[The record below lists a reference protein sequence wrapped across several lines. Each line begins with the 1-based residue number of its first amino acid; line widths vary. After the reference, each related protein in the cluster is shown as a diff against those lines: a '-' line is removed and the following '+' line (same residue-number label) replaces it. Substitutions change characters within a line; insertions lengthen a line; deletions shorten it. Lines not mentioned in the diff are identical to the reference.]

1 MHFHSSSAI
10 IPSMRRIYFDNGATS
25 YPKAPGVS
33 RAVSRFLEEE
43 CVNVNR
49 TYGSSGRKEEESLF
63 SIREKTADVFG
74 AHGRI
79 PVFSSGLTESMNTII
94 AGFLTDRDHV
104 ITTSFEHNAVL
115 RALTLHRIS
124 FSLLPDD
131 GRGNTL
137 FDSFHTLVRSNTRAL
152 IINAASNVSGMTAD
166 LEKAAECASSHGLA
180 LIVDSAQASPFCSI
194 EFNTLGISAL
204 AFTAHKGF
212 MGPEGLGGMILSDDF
227 AERLI
232 PLIAGGTGSISDSLD
247 MPSFLPD
254 KFEAGTLN
262 IPALCGFE
270 AALDYYTANRDALTQ
285 RLNDIKTALY
295 EKLRGIN
302 GISVAGD
309 FVPEHHTALF
319 SIIPEHKDPAQVC
332 WALSERRGIETR
344 VGLHCAPLA
353 HKALGTYPQG
363 TVRIS
368 ASPFTSDEEIEILA
382 ATLDEVINE

>member
-10 IPSMRRIYFDNGATS
+10 IPAMRRIYFDNGATS

-33 RAVSRFLEEE
+33 EAVSRFLDEE

-49 TYGSSGRKEEESLF
+49 TYGRSGRKEEESLF
-63 SIREKTADVFG
+63 SIREKTADVFCAG
-74 AHGRI
+74 GRI

-104 ITTSFEHNAVL
+104 ITTAFEHNAVL
-115 RALTLHRIS
+115 RSLALHRIP
-124 FSLLPDD
+124 FTLLPDD

-137 FDSFHTLVRSNTRAL
+137 FDSFHSLVQNNTRAL
-152 IINAASNVSGMTAD
+152 IINAASNVSGITAD
-166 LEKAAECASSHGLA
+166 LEKAAECASAHGLA
-180 LIVDSAQASPFCSI
+180 LIVDSAQASPFCRI
-194 EFNTLGISAL
+194 GFNSLGISAL
-204 AFTAHKGF
+204 AFSAHKGF

-227 AERLI
+227 AASLT

-262 IPALCGFE
+262 APALCGFE
-270 AALDYYTANRDALTQ
+270 AALDYFAANRDSLSS
-285 RLNDIKTALY
+285 RLSDVKISLY
-295 EKLRGIN
+295 EKLRSIN

-319 SIIPEHKDPAQVC
+319 SIITENMDPAQVC
-332 WALSERRGIETR
+332 WALNERRGIETR

-382 ATLDEVINE
+382 STLDEVINE